1 MPAQVRW
8 IGHAGFARDR
18 PGGTPTRQTLA
29 VADRLHVDWIE
40 IDVCRSSDGSLL
52 LRHDLMLPSGRRVRS
67 TSADAVRAED
77 PDVLTIDE
85 AAEVLSPGSAQILVD
100 LKDAAAARAVAAW
113 LATRADSD
121 RWALCSDDLDALLT
135 VRDGAPRIARWRG
148 LPRVAPGRAEPLRRA
163 AACAMRSRLPGQLAR
178 LAGEAG
184 AAALTVD
191 RWAITPRLCAEASAL
206 GLPVAAWTVNAAPVA
221 RRMAAAG
228 VDRLTT
234 DRVVEMRAAIGA
246 QDGAA
251 TARCD
256 G

>member
-1 MPAQVRW
+1 
-8 IGHAGFARDR
+8 
-18 PGGTPTRQTLA
+18 
-29 VADRLHVDWIE
+29 
-40 IDVCRSSDGSLL
+40 
-52 LRHDLMLPSGRRVRS
+52 
-67 TSADAVRAED
+67 
-77 PDVLTIDE
+77 
-85 AAEVLSPGSAQILVD
+85 
-100 LKDAAAARAVAAW
+100 
-113 LATRADSD
+113 
-121 RWALCSDDLDALLT
+121 
-135 VRDGAPRIARWRG
+135 
-148 LPRVAPGRAEPLRRA
+148 
-163 AACAMRSRLPGQLAR
+163 MRSRLPGQLAR